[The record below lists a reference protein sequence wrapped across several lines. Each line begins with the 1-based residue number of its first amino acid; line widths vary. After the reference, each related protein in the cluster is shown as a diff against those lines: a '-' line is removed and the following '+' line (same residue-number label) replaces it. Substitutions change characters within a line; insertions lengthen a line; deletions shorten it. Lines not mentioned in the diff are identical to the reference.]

1 VTQDNE
7 PVASEAS
14 EGSAEQTTDRFRMR
28 RRTFL
33 KLSAATGATAAAVY
47 AIGYPHWVPDGIP
60 EAAADEPVVTEFVNT
75 SCLNCP
81 TRCSTT
87 VEVGNGKAVGIHG
100 NPLSEVSDGKIC
112 PRGHIGLQ
120 VLYDPDRLKRP
131 LKRKAG
137 VSKGSERDLK
147 WDEIWDEIEWN
158 QALEEITGKLNEIRA
173 DDPEKLLLLYGLNST
188 SNEDIIRRFGN
199 AYETPNVVS
208 AEALDNEAEK
218 AGRWMADGNYENIAY
233 DIENTNY
240 ILAFGASILE
250 SARPLARNLRMWGK
264 IRREKA
270 PRTKVV
276 VIDPRYSLTAS
287 KADEWIPI
295 NPGTDAALAMGIA
308 HVIIRDGLHDES
320 FVNDSTSGFA
330 EYSNL
335 ATSDEYSPENVAAI
349 TGISAATIQRLATEF
364 AQAKPAIA
372 WAGRGPCNRP
382 NGSYN
387 AYAIF
392 CLNALVG
399 SIGVE
404 GGIIY
409 QEVPQYR
416 DDNPLSNATGN
427 RLDDAGTTKFPGA
440 EVVTNQVPNAE
451 PNSIGMAIGFNC
463 NFNMSAPW
471 TARWDTLLADRV
483 PYYVHVGSV
492 PSEMAQYAD
501 IILPTGTFLE
511 EWAYDHCPAGPGFA
525 EVKLKQPVVDP
536 LYDTKSVFEIV
547 LALANG
553 MGDPVSPHFT
563 DVGENA
569 KEFVRYRTSDLL
581 ANSGMT
587 WEDFTGKRMTE
598 EEYEQ
603 DNKGGCLKIEPT
615 QDNYQYGNTS
625 QTFEFSSDTLRER
638 YTTLGLSTSNN
649 LDFLP
654 HYVEPEFMG
663 DEEDYPF
670 VLIPYQPVLNI
681 ENGSQNYPW
690 AQEIYM
696 VMHGLGWNNFV
707 EINKETAKHR
717 GIHDGDT
724 LWVESKIGEI
734 KMKAKVIEGIH
745 PETMAIAI
753 GQGHYRYGEWQK
765 NIGANPN
772 EILVVE
778 GENGF
783 DKISGQSAFF
793 NTRVQVRKA

>member
-14 EGSAEQTTDRFRMR
+14 EGSAEQTTDHFHMR

-60 EAAADEPVVTEFVNT
+60 EAAADEPITTEFVNT

-87 VEVGNGKAVGIHG
+87 VERASVGDGPWHAVAVHG
-100 NPLSEVSDGKIC
+100 NPLSEVSDGEIC
-112 PRGHIGLQ
+112 PRGHVGLQ
-120 VLYDPDRLKRP
+120 VLYDPDRIETP
-131 LKRKAG
+131 LRRRSDAP
-137 VSKGSERDLK
+137 SKSQAREAK
-147 WDEIWDEIEWN
+147 WDEIFEEVSWD
-158 QALEEITGKLNEIRA
+158 QALQDVTDRLNSTRD
-173 DDPEKLLLLYGLNST
+173 DDPQKLLLMYGLNST

-199 AYETPNVVS
+199 AYGTPNVIS

-233 DIENTNY
+233 DIGNTHY

-264 IRREKA
+264 IRRENA
-270 PRTKVV
+270 TRAKVV

-308 HVIIRDGLHDES
+308 HVIIRDGLHDET
-320 FVNDSTSGFA
+320 FVNDSTSGFT

-349 TGISAATIQRLATEF
+349 TGISAGTIQRLATEF
-364 AQAKPAIA
+364 AQTKPAIA

-416 DDNPLSNATGN
+416 DDNPVSNATGN
-427 RLDDAGTTKFPGA
+427 RIDDAGTTDFPGA
-440 EVVTNQVPNAE
+440 EVVTNHVPNAE

-525 EVKLKQPVVDP
+525 EVKLKQPTVDP
-536 LYDTKSVFEIV
+536 LYDTRPIFGIV

-553 MGDPVSPHFT
+553 MGDPVSPYFT
-563 DVGENA
+563 GVGENA
-569 KEFVRYRTSDLL
+569 EEFVQYRTSDLL
-581 ANSGMT
+581 ASADMT
-587 WEDFTGKRMTE
+587 WNDFKDR
-598 EEYEQ
+598 
-603 DNKGGCLKIEPT
+603 GCLKIEPS

-638 YTTLGLSTSNN
+638 YATLGLSTSNS

-654 HYVEPEFMG
+654 HHVEPEFMG
-663 DEEDYPF
+663 DEENYPF
-670 VLIPYQPVLNI
+670 VLLPYQPVLNV

-690 AQEIYM
+690 AQEIYL
-696 VMHGLGWNNFV
+696 VMHGRGWNNFA
-707 EINKETAKHR
+707 EISKEAAKSR
-717 GIHDGDT
+717 EIHDGDM
-724 LWVESKIGEI
+724 LWVESRAGGI
-734 KMKAKVIEGIH
+734 KAKARVIEGIH
-745 PETMAIAI
+745 PEAVAIAL

-765 NIGANPN
+765 DIGVNPN
-772 EILVVE
+772 EILEV
-778 GENGF
+778 
-783 DKISGQSAFF
+783 DYDDISGQSALF
-793 NTRVQVRKA
+793 NTRVKVYKA

>member
-1 VTQDNE
+1 
-7 PVASEAS
+7 
-14 EGSAEQTTDRFRMR
+14 MR

-47 AIGYPHWVPDGIP
+47 AVGYPHWVPDGVP

-81 TRCSTT
+81 TRCSIT
-87 VEVGNGKAVGIHG
+87 VERASVGNGPWHAVAVHG
-100 NPLSEVSDGKIC
+100 NPLSDVSDGQIC
-112 PRGHIGLQ
+112 PRGHVGLQ
-120 VLYDPDRLKRP
+120 VLYDPDRIKAP
-131 LKRKAG
+131 LRRRSDAPSKSKAR
-137 VSKGSERDLK
+137 EAK
-147 WDEIWDEIEWN
+147 WDEIFEEVSWD
-158 QALEEITGKLNEIRA
+158 QALQDVTDRLNSTRD
-173 DDPEKLLLLYGLNST
+173 DDPQKLLLMYGLNST

-199 AYETPNVVS
+199 AYGTPNVIS

-233 DIENTNY
+233 DIGNTHY

-264 IRREKA
+264 IRRENA
-270 PRTKVV
+270 TRAKVV

-308 HVIIRDGLHDES
+308 HVIIRDRLYDET
-320 FVNDSTSGFA
+320 FVNDSTSGFT

-335 ATSDEYSPENVAAI
+335 ATSDEYNPENVAAI
-349 TGISAATIQRLATEF
+349 TGISADTIQHLATEF
-364 AQAKPAIA
+364 AQTKPAIA

-399 SIGVE
+399 SVGVE

-416 DDNPLSNATGN
+416 DDNPVSDTTGN
-427 RLDDAGTTKFPGA
+427 RIDDAGTTKFPGA
-440 EVVTNQVPNAE
+440 EVVTNHVPNTAAAQ
-451 PNSIGMAIGFNC
+451 NSIGMAIGFNC

-471 TARWDTLLADRV
+471 TARWDTLLADADRV

-511 EWAYDHCPAGPGFA
+511 EWAYDHSPAGPGFA
-525 EVKLKQPVVDP
+525 EVKLKQPAVAP
-536 LYDTKSVFEIV
+536 LYNTRSVFEIV
-547 LALANG
+547 LDLANR
-553 MGDPVSPHFT
+553 MGDPVGPAFEGI
-563 DVGENA
+563 GENA
-569 KEFVRYRTSDLL
+569 EAFVQYRTSDLL
-581 ANSGMT
+581 ASADMT
-587 WEDFTGKRMTE
+587 WNDFK
-598 EEYEQ
+598 
-603 DNKGGCLKIEPT
+603 DSGCFKIEPT
-615 QDNYQYGNTS
+615 QNDYQYGNTS

-638 YTTLGLSTSNN
+638 YTTVGLSTSDP

-654 HYVEPEFMG
+654 HHVEPEFMG
-663 DEEDYPF
+663 DEKNYPF
-670 VLIPYQPVLNI
+670 VLLPYQPVLNV

-690 AQEIYM
+690 AQEIYL
-696 VMHGLGWNNFV
+696 VMHGRGWNNFV
-707 EINKETAKHR
+707 EISKESAEAAKDK
-717 GIHDGDT
+717 IHDGDM
-724 LWVESKIGEI
+724 LWVESRVGRI
-734 KMKAKVIEGIH
+734 KAKARVIEGIH
-745 PETMAIAI
+745 PETVAIAL
-753 GQGHYRYGEWQK
+753 GQGHYRYGEWQE
-765 NIGANPN
+765 NIGVNPN
-772 EILVVE
+772 RIL
-778 GENGF
+778 
-783 DKISGQSAFF
+783 DIDYDAISGQSALF
-793 NTRVQVRKA
+793 NTRVRIYKA